1 VPRFFLQFRTEP
13 EWAYEIHAALGNA
26 GIELVGNYGSSAQDA
41 IDAEYRP
48 DTHVVLL
55 EANDAHAALRAVTQ
69 AVQET
74 AGFEPIRVLRECID
88 DALTPDP
95 WI

>member
-13 EWAYEIHAALGNA
+13 EWADEIHAALGA
-26 GIELVGNYGSSAQDA
+26 SGIELVGDYGSAAQDA

-55 EANDAHAALRAVTQ
+55 DANDADAALRAVTQ
-69 AVQET
+69 AVQGT
-74 AGFEPIRVLRECID
+74 VAVFVLVTVD
-88 DALTPDP
+88 QDLAPASQ
-95 WI
+95 